1 MTSARLRLGDSARDC
16 FVDCRSDCCREQ
28 SLEMSPAPVNSGV
41 LMEPY
46 HQLEL
51 FSSAGGRHDYNG
63 RRQTAPFTRIELQND
78 GRVCESNVGTFP
90 PGTSAPL
97 SKKIN
102 ADICPSYPTP
112 IKCRIGR
119 KKAAVAPKTSSI
131 CSSVLIQYRT

>member
-16 FVDCRSDCCREQ
+16 FVDCRGDCCREQ

-90 PGTSAPL
+90 PEHLP
-97 SKKIN
+97 
-102 ADICPSYPTP
+102 PSQKNQRRHLPFVP
-112 IKCRIGR
+112 DSNK
-119 KKAAVAPKTSSI
+119 V
-131 CSSVLIQYRT
+131 